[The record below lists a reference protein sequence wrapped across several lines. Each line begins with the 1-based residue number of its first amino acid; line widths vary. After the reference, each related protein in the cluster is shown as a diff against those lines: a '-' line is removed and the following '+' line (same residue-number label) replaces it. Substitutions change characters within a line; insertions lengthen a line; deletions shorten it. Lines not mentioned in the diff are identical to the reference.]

1 MTAPKS
7 QFDFELTTPLKYHK
21 DGDSAEARIL
31 VLKAPA
37 KKHRKQ
43 SIRIKQGFFQAMQY
57 HQANNSSS
65 EKAVEEAKKKIEA
78 GDETI
83 TGQEIMMMLYMSD
96 VDIERFD
103 EAFDKLL
110 LSPGICMV
118 DDAVQLTGPILDEL
132 SEEDTDRL
140 LGEYLEN
147 FFVGSMMNGST

>member
-7 QFDFELTTPLKYHK
+7 QFDFELTTPIKYQK
-21 DGDSAEARIL
+21 DGEFHEARVIA
-31 VLKAPA
+31 VKAPS

-43 SIRIKQGFFQAMQY
+43 SIRIKQGFYQAMQY
-57 HQANNSSS
+57 HQANNASS
-65 EKAVEEAKKKIEA
+65 EKAVEEARKKLEE

-118 DDAVQLTGPILDEL
+118 DDAVQLTTPILDEL

-140 LGEYLEN
+140 LGEYMEN
-147 FFVGSMMNGST
+147 FFVGSMMNG